1 MKIYTGESLAK
12 QLTYWGVGCEF
23 VRHIMTPQ
31 TIVYKFNLKNP
42 LDIKKAKKLLEPL
55 ELLTNQNI
63 QMAENDGESHFQL
76 IFNRSEREFVN
87 IGKFAKTMA
96 TTKPYS
102 MALGVSQNGE
112 YITKTLDELTH
123 ILIAGTTGSGKSVCI
138 NNAIMSLCCYNTPD
152 KLGLILIDPKQVEF
166 AKFQN
171 LPHLITPVIQE
182 MTQAFEVLAELVQEM
197 DARYY
202 TLSQLNRTKN
212 NGEFKKIVLVI
223 DELTDLVMTN
233 KEVKSLLV
241 RILQKGRAC
250 GIHCIIGTQSP
261 RATILDGVTLANL
274 PSRLALTCAS
284 VRESCLILGHKGAE
298 QLTGK
303 GDAILKTPESTT
315 EIRLQAPYISDND
328 ILKLIK
334 PKQTNHSKLKLNR
347 LFKNGS
353 K

>member
-12 QLTYWGVGCEF
+12 QINYWGIGCEF
-23 VRHIMTPQ
+23 IRHIITPQ
-31 TIVYKFNLKNP
+31 TIVYKFNLTNP
-42 LDIKKAKKLLEPL
+42 LDIKKARKLLEPL
-55 ELLTNQNI
+55 ELLTNQPI
-63 QMAENDGESHFQL
+63 KMAENDGESHLQL
-76 IFNRSEREFVN
+76 IFNRSEREFVT

-96 TTKPYS
+96 TANPYS
-102 MALGVSQNGE
+102 MALGVDQNGNQ
-112 YITKTLDELTH
+112 ITKTLDELTH
-123 ILIAGTTGSGKSVCI
+123 ILVAGTTGSGKSISI
-138 NNAIMSLCCYNTPD
+138 NTAIMSLCCYNTPN
-152 KLGLILIDPKQVEF
+152 KLGLILIDPKRVEF
-166 AKFQN
+166 AKFEN
-171 LPHLITPVIQE
+171 LPHLIVPVIQE
-182 MTQAFEVLAELVQEM
+182 MAEAFEVLAELVEEM
-197 DARYY
+197 EQRYY
-202 TLSQLNRTKN
+202 ILSQYNKTKN

-315 EIRLQAPYISDND
+315 EIRLQAPFISDND
-328 ILKLIK
+328 ITKLIK
-334 PKQTNHSKLKLNR
+334 PKQPKQSKLKFNK
-347 LFKNGS
+347 LF
-353 K
+353 